1 MRSGRGGGEGG
12 EVGDVGGKRE
22 VWVRKGGLGG
32 RKRGFREVKEGCMR
46 ELKGLGQKVEI
57 WDGEVSIEGEK

>member
-1 MRSGRGGGEGG
+1 M
-12 EVGDVGGKRE
+12 GDVGGKRE

-46 ELKGLGQKVEI
+46 ELKGLGQKVEL

>member
-1 MRSGRGGGEGG
+1 MRSGRRGVEGG
-12 EVGDVGGKRE
+12 EVGGKRE
-22 VWVRKGGLGG
+22 VWVRKGGLGC